1 MKTLSQ
7 LALED
12 DINDV
17 IIKLWWGNQLR
28 NNIKISC
35 YSYKVI
41 SKLVWRSETY
51 CRKIA
56 LDYL

>member
-41 SKLVWRSETY
+41 SKLV
-51 CRKIA
+51 
-56 LDYL
+56 